1 MTKQFDQLIFIL
13 RGQPIHNSHV
23 KILEFAAKASKQVLV
38 IFGSINQPRTYKN
51 PFTYQERLW
60 IIKNIWNER
69 EFGVKNDCELVVAG
83 VVDTLYNENKWIQ
96 SIQEASSKA
105 SKKKLMSDEYE
116 VGIIGHNKDESSYYL
131 KEFPQWD
138 QVDVPKL
145 DHLSATDIRELYFKE
160 NTNLHFLDGVLPE
173 ETYEFL
179 DSFSRTN
186 DFQSIVRER
195 QFVELYKKQYEAFPY
210 PPTFV
215 TVDACVVQSGHVLMV
230 TRKAEPGRGLFA
242 LPGGFLDANTDKSL
256 EDGMIR
262 ELKEETLIKV
272 PPAVLRGNIKETKVF
287 DAIARSTRGRT
298 ITHAFHI
305 ELKEDELPKVRAG
318 SDASAVEWIPLSNI
332 SSDRCYEDHWDII
345 NYFVGPLK

>member
-23 KILEFAAKASKQVLV
+23 KILEFAASQSKQVLV

-69 EFGVKNDCELVVAG
+69 EFGVKNNCELVVAG

-96 SIQEASSKA
+96 SVQEASTKA

-131 KEFPQWD
+131 KEFPQWE

-160 NTNLHFLDGVLPE
+160 NTNLSFLNGVLPE

-179 DSFSRTN
+179 NSFSRTN

-195 QFVELYKKQYEAFPY
+195 KFIELYKKQYEAFPY

-230 TRKAEPGRGLFA
+230 TRKAEPGRGLYA

-272 PPAVLRGNIKETKVF
+272 PPAVLRGSIKETKVF

-305 ELKEDELPKVRAG
+305 ELKEDELPWIKHG